1 MFCFCIFIRILLYHR
16 HTKSGMNIL
25 YFPIRP
31 SGSYLLV
38 FHPAGNY
45 SRIYNKCLPEYWR
58 FFSLEFRPSVRKCSL
73 RWYSFRGHQ
82 SIVPV
87 CSSPDYNHWRY
98 WKLCNHCCKYN
109 PQIQISAESETKRSI
124 FREKDKTKRSKKES
138 AQHSKSR
145 NKSFVMTSVSAL

>member
-98 WKLCNHCCKYN
+98 WKLCNHCCKFLLEVVVMEDRFPLSQLYSN
-109 PQIQISAESETKRSI
+109 TVPLLLQL
-124 FREKDKTKRSKKES
+124 FR
-138 AQHSKSR
+138 
-145 NKSFVMTSVSAL
+145 

>member
-16 HTKSGMNIL
+16 HTQSGMNIL
-25 YFPIRP
+25 YFSIRP

-45 SRIYNKCLPEYWR
+45 SRIYNKCLPEYWS
-58 FFSLEFRPSVRKCSL
+58 FFFLEFRPSVRKCSL

-87 CSSPDYNHWRY
+87 CSSPDYNLVDTCRVSLYVYPFGEWHQCLRIFSLSSQHRASCRHHINNQNVFFHSIRY
-98 WKLCNHCCKYN
+98 
-109 PQIQISAESETKRSI
+109 
-124 FREKDKTKRSKKES
+124 
-138 AQHSKSR
+138 
-145 NKSFVMTSVSAL
+145 